1 MRGETL
7 NYSTQATKDPMAG
20 MPWGLSLEPVTID
33 FLGGAY
39 CVTTQGPA
47 VVPMTAR

>member
-7 NYSTQATKDPMAG
+7 NCFTRAAKDPMAG
-20 MPWGLSLEPVTID
+20 MPWGLSLICNYR
-33 FLGGAY
+33 FLGGDY
-39 CVTTQGPA
+39 GPVTTQGPA